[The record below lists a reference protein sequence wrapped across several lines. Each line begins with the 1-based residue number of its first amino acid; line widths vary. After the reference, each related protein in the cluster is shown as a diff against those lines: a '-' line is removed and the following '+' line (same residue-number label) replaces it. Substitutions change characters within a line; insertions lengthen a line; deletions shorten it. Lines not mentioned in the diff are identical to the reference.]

1 MSTIQIR
8 ARRFSCRTFLLVLVL
23 AALAPTDARADG
35 LIIPHFG
42 VNFGGDSGSE
52 LSNAFDAKR
61 FNWGASFMFMGA
73 GVFGVEGD
81 FSYSPDFFGKTDLGG
96 SSVFSGMGNLVL
108 GIPFGGQKG
117 FGVRPYG
124 LVGAGVIHATGDAF
138 DPSFSDNKAAW
149 DFGGGAMIFFSQ
161 HTGIRG
167 DLRYIRTIEA
177 VDFLDLGGSA
187 ESGHLDFGR
196 GSVGFIIRF

>member
-1 MSTIQIR
+1 MSTTQVR
-8 ARRFSCRTFLLVLVL
+8 ERRFSCRIFLLALFL
-23 AALAPTDARADG
+23 AALAPKAARADG

-52 LSNAFDAKR
+52 LSNAFDSKR
-61 FNWGASFMFMGA
+61 FNWGASFLFMGG

-81 FSYSPDFFGKTDLGG
+81 FGYTSDFFGKTDLGG
-96 SSVFSGMGNLVL
+96 SSVLSGMGNLVL

-124 LVGAGVIHATGDAF
+124 LVGVGVIHATGDAF
-138 DPSFSDNKAAW
+138 VPSFSENKAAW
-149 DFGGGAMIFFSQ
+149 DSGGGVMVFFSE

-187 ESGHLDFGR
+187 ESGHLDFTR
-196 GSVGFIIRF
+196 GSVGFIFRF

>member
-1 MSTIQIR
+1 MSTTR
-8 ARRFSCRTFLLVLVL
+8 VRERRFSGLTFLLVLFL
-23 AALAPTDARADG
+23 AALAPKDARADG

-52 LSNAFDAKR
+52 LSDAFDAKR
-61 FNWGASFMFMGA
+61 FNWGASFLFMGA

-81 FSYSPDFFGKTDLGG
+81 FAYSSDFFGKTDLGG
-96 SSVFSGMGNLVL
+96 SSVLSGMGNLVL

-117 FGVRPYG
+117 FGIRPYG
-124 LVGAGVIHATGDAF
+124 LVGVGVIHADGEAF
-138 DPSFSDNKAAW
+138 VPSFSENKAAW
-149 DFGGGAMIFFSQ
+149 DFGGGAMVFFSQ

-187 ESGHLDFGR
+187 ESGHLDFTR